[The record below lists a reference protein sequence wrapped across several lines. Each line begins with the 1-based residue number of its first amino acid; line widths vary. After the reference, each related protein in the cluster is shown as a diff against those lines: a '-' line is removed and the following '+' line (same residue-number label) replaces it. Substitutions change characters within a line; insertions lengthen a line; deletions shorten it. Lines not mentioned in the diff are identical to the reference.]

1 MAAAARA
8 LVAVRQE
15 SRWPSGVKATHA
27 GSWRSGRTPPTSTT
41 GTGEGQRAG
50 QAAGGPGPAGGAGP
64 GASAGTKLRPGA
76 ALRGHEGRSSPRH
89 GVRGPGP
96 LHTPPPASVS
106 LFGGPGGGAEGC
118 AQRRVPG
125 ARERNALAHAH
136 ACARRERG
144 RASHTWPEESGR
156 PAPPWTVSGDRRVR
170 LEAGALELLSCGLRV
185 SFRVS
190 RRGPLP
196 ESRGQRFGA
205 CSAGA
210 ESSGML
216 RMPRPLTRNCSLGL
230 CCNSRGCPW
239 LPGSRGFI
247 MQPKAYSPL

>member
-64 GASAGTKLRPGA
+64 RSLGRNKAGARGSPAGTRGEVLA
-76 ALRGHEGRSSPRH
+76 AA
-89 GVRGPGP
+89 RGPWP
-96 LHTPPPASVS
+96 RAPPHTTTCRCLAPRRGKGAPRRAAPR
-106 LFGGPGGGAEGC
+106 GG
-118 AQRRVPG
+118 VPG
-125 ARERNALAHAH
+125 ARERNPRAH
-136 ACARRERG
+136 ACIRREPG
-144 RASHTWPEESGR
+144 RASHTWPEESG
-156 PAPPWTVSGDRRVR
+156 DRRVR
-170 LEAGALELLSCGLRV
+170 LEAGGLELLSCGLCVR
-185 SFRVS
+185 FGVS

-196 ESRGQRFGA
+196 ESGGQRFGA
-205 CSAGA
+205 CSVGA

-216 RMPRPLTRNCSLGL
+216 RMPRPLTRNCSIWL

-239 LPGSRGFI
+239 LPGNRGFI
-247 MQPKAYSPL
+247 M